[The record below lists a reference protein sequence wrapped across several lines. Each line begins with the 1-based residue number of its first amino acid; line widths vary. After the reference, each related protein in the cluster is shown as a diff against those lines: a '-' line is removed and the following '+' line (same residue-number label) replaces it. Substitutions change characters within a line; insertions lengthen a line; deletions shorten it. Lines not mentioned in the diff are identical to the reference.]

1 VPQVP
6 VVGTWDTT
14 ALDLPMTTNSQPLLN
29 QSALITGAAKRLG
42 RASALKLAEAG
53 ADITIT
59 YNTSE
64 KEAQQ
69 TVADIEKLG
78 RKAWAVQCNV
88 RSEESVKQAVAETLK
103 QHGKLNILVNNAAI
117 FEKVDLDKITIEQWD
132 RVFET
137 NVRGPFLFA
146 REAIPALRATKG
158 RIIQMGSLGGLH
170 PWADHAHYC
179 SSKAAVHMLVK
190 TMAKAFGPEVA
201 VNAVAPG
208 WIDMDPEPTE
218 QTKHM
223 LCKTPLKRSGTP
235 NDVAEAVLY
244 FATAATFIT
253 GQILPVDGGLGL

>member
-1 VPQVP
+1 M
-6 VVGTWDTT
+6 T
-14 ALDLPMTTNSQPLLN
+14 AQPLAG

-42 RASALKLAEAG
+42 RAISLKLAEAG

-64 KEAQQ
+64 DEAAE
-69 TVADIEKLG
+69 TVADIQALG
-78 RKAWAVQCNV
+78 RKAQAIRCNV
-88 RSEESVKQAVAETLK
+88 RSEAEVKAAVAETLK
-103 QHGKLNILVNNAAI
+103 QHSKLNILVNNAAI
-117 FEKVDLDKITIEQWD
+117 FESAQLDQITLEQWD
-132 RVFET
+132 AIFET

-146 REAIPALRATKG
+146 RESIAALRATKG
-158 RIIQMGSLGGLH
+158 RIIQLGSLGGLH

-218 QTKHM
+218 QTKRM
-223 LCKTPLKRSGTP
+223 IGKTPLHRSGTP
-235 NDVAEAVLY
+235 NDIAEAVLY
-244 FATAATFIT
+244 FATAASFIT
-253 GQILPVDGGLGL
+253 GQILPVDGGLGLGPVI

>member
-1 VPQVP
+1 M
-6 VVGTWDTT
+6 
-14 ALDLPMTTNSQPLLN
+14 LPLTN

-42 RASALKLAEAG
+42 RAIALKLAEAG

-59 YNTSE
+59 FNTSE

-69 TVADIEKLG
+69 TVAEIQALG
-78 RKAWAVQCNV
+78 RKAWAVKCNV
-88 RSEESVKQAVAETLK
+88 RSEAQVRAAVDATLT

-117 FEKVDLDKITIEQWD
+117 FESADLDRITLAQWD
-132 RVFET
+132 AVFET

-146 REAIPALRATKG
+146 RESIAALCATRG

-218 QTKHM
+218 QTKRM
-223 LCKTPLKRSGTP
+223 IGKTPLKRSGTP
-235 NDVAEAVLY
+235 NDIAEAVLY
-244 FATAATFIT
+244 FATSASFIT

>member
-1 VPQVP
+1 
-6 VVGTWDTT
+6 
-14 ALDLPMTTNSQPLLN
+14 LPSLTN

-42 RASALKLAEAG
+42 RSIALKLAEAG

-59 YNTSE
+59 FNTSE

-69 TVADIEKLG
+69 TVADIQALG
-78 RKAWAVQCNV
+78 RRAWAIPCNV
-88 RSEESVKQAVAETLK
+88 RSETQVKAAVNATLA

-117 FEKVDLDKITIEQWD
+117 FETADLDKITLAQWD
-132 RVFET
+132 AIFET

-146 REAIPALRATKG
+146 RESIAALRATRG

-218 QTKHM
+218 QTRRM
-223 LCKTPLKRSGTP
+223 IGKTPLKRSGTP
-235 NDVAEAVLY
+235 NDIAEAVLY
-244 FATAATFIT
+244 FATSASFIT

>member
-1 VPQVP
+1 
-6 VVGTWDTT
+6 
-14 ALDLPMTTNSQPLLN
+14 LLPLAN

-42 RASALKLAEAG
+42 RSIALKLAEAG

-59 YNTSE
+59 FNTSE

-69 TVADIEKLG
+69 TVAEIQALG
-78 RKAWAVQCNV
+78 RKAWAVRCNV
-88 RSEESVKQAVAETLK
+88 RSEAEVKAAVDATLT
-103 QHGKLNILVNNAAI
+103 QHGKLNILINNAAI
-117 FEKVDLDKITIEQWD
+117 FETADLDKITLAQWD
-132 RVFET
+132 AVFET

-146 REAIPALRATKG
+146 RESIAALRATRG

-218 QTKHM
+218 QTKRM
-223 LCKTPLKRSGTP
+223 VGKTPLKRSGTP
-235 NDVAEAVLY
+235 NDIAEAVLY
-244 FATAATFIT
+244 FATSASFIT

>member
-1 VPQVP
+1 
-6 VVGTWDTT
+6 
-14 ALDLPMTTNSQPLLN
+14 MQPPLTG

-59 YNTSE
+59 FNTSE

-69 TVADIEKLG
+69 TVSDIQALG
-78 RKAWAVQCNV
+78 RKAFAIQCNV
-88 RSEESVKQAVAETLK
+88 RSEESVKQAVAATLA

-117 FEKVDLDKITIEQWD
+117 FQKVDLDKITLDQWD
-132 RVFET
+132 AVFET

-146 REAIPALRATKG
+146 RESIAALRATKG

-223 LCKTPLKRSGTP
+223 VCKTPLKRSGTP
-235 NDVAEAVLY
+235 EDIAEAVLY
-244 FATAATFIT
+244 FASSASFIT
-253 GQILPVDGGLGL
+253 GQIMPVDGGLGL